1 MIIIPSYDENG
12 KLNFFTGRSFEKE
25 PFIKYK
31 NPDTSRDIV
40 PFGLFINWSLP
51 LILCEGPFDAI
62 AIKRNA
68 IPLLGKNLQNNLMK
82 KIVSSTVQKIYI
94 ALDSDA
100 MKQAIK
106 FAEELMNEGK
116 EIYLVEL
123 KDKDPSS
130 MGFVNFTKLIQ
141 KSFPL
146 TQYELM
152 EKKLSLL

>member
-1 MIIIPSYDENG
+1 
-12 KLNFFTGRSFEKE
+12 
-25 PFIKYK
+25 
-31 NPDTSRDIV
+31 
-40 PFGLFINWSLP
+40 
-51 LILCEGPFDAI
+51 
-62 AIKRNA
+62 
-68 IPLLGKNLQNNLMK
+68 MK

-141 KSFPL
+141 NTYPL
-146 TQYELM
+146 TQYDLIS
-152 EKKLSLL
+152 KKLQL